1 MNIRKDLHMKNKSI
15 PTPNLIAETF
25 MSAFKIFF
33 WIFLATNII
42 WAVIYFK
49 PSNPRIGDT
58 KVEITQSGNR
68 DTVTQHIK

>member
-1 MNIRKDLHMKNKSI
+1 MTHKNI

-33 WIFLATNII
+33 WIFLVTNIV

-49 PSNPRIGDT
+49 PSNPRVGDT
-58 KVEITQSGNR
+58 HVEINQSGDR
-68 DTVTQHIK
+68 DVVKQNIK